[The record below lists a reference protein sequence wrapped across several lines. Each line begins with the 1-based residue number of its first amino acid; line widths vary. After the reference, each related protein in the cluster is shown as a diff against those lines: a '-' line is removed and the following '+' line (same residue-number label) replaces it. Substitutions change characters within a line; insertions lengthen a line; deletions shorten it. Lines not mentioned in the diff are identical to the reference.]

1 MHLSTVTGNQW
12 ESMSRVQS
20 PSSTPLVPY
29 INQWFTIILGVN
41 IGLWAVFGQFCYES
55 HLDLVARFASKVTTK
70 ASKF

>member
-1 MHLSTVTGNQW
+1 MGFVADTGRHSP
-12 ESMSRVQS
+12 SMPRVQS
-20 PSSTPLVPY
+20 PSSTPLTSY
-29 INQWFTIILGVN
+29 INQWLMVISGKN